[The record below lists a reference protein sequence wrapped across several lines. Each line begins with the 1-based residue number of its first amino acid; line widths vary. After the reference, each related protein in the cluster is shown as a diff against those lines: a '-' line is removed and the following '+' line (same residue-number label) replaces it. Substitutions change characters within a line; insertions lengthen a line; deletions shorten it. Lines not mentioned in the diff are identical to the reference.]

1 MNRIRELRVERGW
14 TQGHLARQLS
24 TKPQSVSRYEA
35 GERGI
40 DVELIDKLCEIFD
53 VTADYLLGR
62 SPIRSFNV
70 SEDEAQLL
78 DAYRSLS
85 PTGKEFIRHSIALA
99 SLGHNEVSGAFSDV
113 DAAVNGEK

>member
-1 MNRIRELRVERGW
+1 MNRIRELRIERGW
-14 TQGHLARQLS
+14 TQGHLARQLN

-35 GERGI
+35 GERGL
-40 DVELIDKLCEIFD
+40 DVEMIDKLCEIFG

-62 SPIRSFNV
+62 SSIRSFDV
-70 SEDEAQLL
+70 SEDEARLL

-99 SLGHNEVSGAFSDV
+99 ALGHSEKSGALPDV
-113 DAAVNGEK
+113 EEQN